1 MAVESK
7 AMDHIRKV
15 LEQFGNKYFTSSG
28 ALKRTA
34 VIEDLD
40 SYDKDLMT
48 ALLSDDL
55 LHKTYTSKI
64 ADVEIFEINK
74 FVDMLKYKEYW
85 ADSFTKFNNKIG
97 LTAGGKYI
105 DDSEDVVLDFPYKDT
120 VLKAGMTKEDVEH
133 SGDADEPFLNETLA
147 KPEIDELLEPKV
159 LVNATKYDKNGKVKA
174 TSINGQDNLVVK
186 GNNLIALYSLKERY
200 AGKIKLIYLDPPY
213 NTGHDSFQYNDKFNQ
228 SSWLTF
234 MRSRLEVARDL
245 LSDQGT
251 LWMNID
257 DNENA
262 YLQILTNEV
271 FGISNYISNVIWNH
285 AKQSKNDERFFANHY
300 NNLLVY
306 ARNKDNISGFLE
318 ARTAEDNKAYR
329 NPDDDPKGLWRSGDV
344 RSPSLRETL
353 KYNIV
358 SPSGNII
365 KPPKNGWRWSETAVK
380 EKIKTGEIKF
390 KDDESGIIRKIYLS
404 DQKGKMPENLW
415 LGEKAGTTR
424 EANTGIKQLFGS
436 AVFQTPKPEKLL
448 KKIIAIG
455 TSDNDIILDFFMGSA
470 TTQAVAMKMNRRFIG
485 IDQMDYVDT
494 VSVPRLEKVI
504 KGEQGGISK
513 DVNWQG
519 GGSFIYAELMPKNQN
534 FVKEIQEAQDIKTLF
549 DIFDQMKKEADID
562 FRVDLDKF
570 EQSISEPG
578 TLIVLGDCKRALLK
592 ILDKNQLYYNYANID
607 DADVRSRISDSDY
620 EFNKSFYSSS
630 ESGEE

>member
-1 MAVESK
+1 
-7 AMDHIRKV
+7 
-15 LEQFGNKYFTSSG
+15 
-28 ALKRTA
+28 
-34 VIEDLD
+34 
-40 SYDKDLMT
+40 
-48 ALLSDDL
+48 
-55 LHKTYTSKI
+55 
-64 ADVEIFEINK
+64 
-74 FVDMLKYKEYW
+74 
-85 ADSFTKFNNKIG
+85 
-97 LTAGGKYI
+97 
-105 DDSEDVVLDFPYKDT
+105 
-120 VLKAGMTKEDVEH
+120 
-133 SGDADEPFLNETLA
+133 
-147 KPEIDELLEPKV
+147 
-159 LVNATKYDKNGKVKA
+159 KNGKVKA

-365 KPPKNGWRWSETAVK
+365 KPPKNGWRWSERSEERRV
-380 EKIKTGEIKF
+380 
-390 KDDESGIIRKIYLS
+390 
-404 DQKGKMPENLW
+404 GK
-415 LGEKAGTTR
+415 A
-424 EANTGIKQLFGS
+424 
-436 AVFQTPKPEKLL
+436 
-448 KKIIAIG
+448 
-455 TSDNDIILDFFMGSA
+455 D
-470 TTQAVAMKMNRRFIG
+470 RR
-485 IDQMDYVDT
+485 
-494 VSVPRLEKVI
+494 R
-504 KGEQGGISK
+504 
-513 DVNWQG
+513 
-519 GGSFIYAELMPKNQN
+519 
-534 FVKEIQEAQDIKTLF
+534 
-549 DIFDQMKKEADID
+549 
-562 FRVDLDKF
+562 R
-570 EQSISEPG
+570 
-578 TLIVLGDCKRALLK
+578 
-592 ILDKNQLYYNYANID
+592 
-607 DADVRSRISDSDY
+607 
-620 EFNKSFYSSS
+620 
-630 ESGEE
+630 